1 MNDIDSVRVVPFD
14 APLGAEVCG
23 VDFAHPVPEATV
35 ERLRAAWSEHL
46 ILLFRQQGHIT
57 EAEHIRATGV
67 FGTPVAGANKAY
79 FERAGKQETNA
90 TQFPEIT
97 VVSNLDAEGQPVM
110 ENESLGSGEVVW
122 HSDNSYIDTPPTG
135 SFLLARQLPPA
146 GGRTSWN
153 NQYLAY
159 ETLPDDIK
167 SRISGRYSKHD
178 SSRNSAGRLRVGV
191 KKPETLADVP
201 GPNHPLVRIVPETGK
216 PALYLGRRR
225 VYPSQYI
232 IDFDEAE
239 GEALLDFLWAHATE
253 ERLQYTHTWQDGDM
267 VLWDNRCCMHYR
279 EPLTVMAPRV
289 LHRTQIEYQAPIPA

>member
-1 MNDIDSVRVVPFD
+1 MPRS
-14 APLGAEVCG
+14 
-23 VDFAHPVPEATV
+23 
-35 ERLRAAWSEHL
+35 
-46 ILLFRQQGHIT
+46 FR
-57 EAEHIRATGV
+57 
-67 FGTPVAGANKAY
+67 
-79 FERAGKQETNA
+79 
-90 TQFPEIT
+90 IT

-122 HSDNSYIDTPPTG
+122 HSDNSHDMLPPTG
-135 SFLLARQLPPA
+135 SFLLARGSYHPQAVAPHGIINIWPTRRC
-146 GGRTSWN
+146 RTTS
-153 NQYLAY
+153 
-159 ETLPDDIK
+159 K

-191 KKPETLADVP
+191 KKPGRPWRTYRAQIIRWSVSC
-201 GPNHPLVRIVPETGK
+201 ETGK

-267 VLWDNRCCMHYR
+267 VLWNDNRCCMHYR